1 MSENNSYSV
10 KTADSLTPRAAVL
23 IIPAIAGAGA
33 NPARSVVLRPIRG
46 GPNAKGNIVRIG
58 INGFGR
64 IGRNI
69 FRAVQDDPDI
79 EIVAVNDLTDPG
91 TLAHLLKHDSV
102 SGALPGTVR
111 AEGTEIVVT
120 SPEGKETRFE
130 VLSERDP
137 AALPWGR
144 LGAEIVVES
153 TGIFTKR
160 EDASKHLA
168 AGARKVIIS
177 APAKGE
183 DLTVVMGV
191 NEDRYDPESHHILS
205 NASCTT
211 NCLAP
216 VVKVLHE
223 TFGLKKGVMTT
234 VHSYTNDQRL
244 LDLPHSDLRRARAAG
259 LNMIPTST
267 GAAKAVTKVLPE
279 LDGRLD
285 GIAVRVPTP
294 NVSLTDLTAF
304 LERPASAEEV
314 NEALTAAAE
323 GPLRGVLQVS
333 TEPLVSVD
341 FQGNPHS
348 SIVDAPFT
356 KVVDGDAVKIL
367 AWYDNE
373 WGFSCRVRD
382 LIHHIASR

>member
-1 MSENNSYSV
+1 M
-10 KTADSLTPRAAVL
+10 
-23 IIPAIAGAGA
+23 
-33 NPARSVVLRPIRG
+33 
-46 GPNAKGNIVRIG
+46 RIG

-69 FRAVQDDPDI
+69 FRAVQADPDI
-79 EIVAVNDLTDPG
+79 EVAAVNDLTDPE
-91 TLAHLLKHDSV
+91 TLAHLLRHDSV
-102 SGALPGTVR
+102 AGPFPGGVR
-111 AEGTEIVVT
+111 VEGEEIVVEP
-120 SPEGKETRFE
+120 SEGAPARVR
-130 VLSERDP
+130 VLRERDP
-137 AALPWGR
+137 AALGWNR
-144 LGAEIVVES
+144 LGVGVVVES
-153 TGIFTKR
+153 TGLFTAR
-160 EDASKHLA
+160 EHAERHLA
-168 AGARKVIIS
+168 AGARKVIVS

-191 NEDRYDPESHHILS
+191 NEYRYDPGSHHILS

-223 TFGLKKGVMTT
+223 SFGLRKGVMTT

-244 LDLPHSDLRRARAAG
+244 LDLPHGDLRRARAAG
-259 LNMIPTST
+259 VNMIPTST
-267 GAAKAVTKVLPE
+267 GAARAVTKVLPE
-279 LDGRLD
+279 LEGRLD

-294 NVSLTDLTAF
+294 NVSLTDLTA
-304 LERPASAEEV
+304 LLDRPADADAV
-314 NEALTAAAE
+314 NAALEAAAD
-323 GPLRGVLQVS
+323 GPLRGILAVS
-333 TEPLVSVD
+333 HEPLVSVD

-382 LIHHIASR
+382 LIRYLAARDG